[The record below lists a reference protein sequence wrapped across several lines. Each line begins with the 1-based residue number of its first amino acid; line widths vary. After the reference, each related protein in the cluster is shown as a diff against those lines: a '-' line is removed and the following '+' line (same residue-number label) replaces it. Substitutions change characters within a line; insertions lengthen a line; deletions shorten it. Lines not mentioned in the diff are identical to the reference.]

1 MSLRSF
7 YMMIDM
13 MMIDM
18 KRIVLFC
25 LAYWLAHHAFTQ
37 VVDPVIDMPDDT
49 IYVVDSVD
57 FIPDSLELFEEQRA
71 ADFKEANENFKESE
85 VVKMLE
91 SLGNIPYFGEDY
103 LHLDS
108 SQMNVYGYGYDE
120 IPVFD
125 DSVYMERIDHL
136 ARQTTLPLVFN
147 AQVKRFIDLYAMKR
161 RTLTGRLLGLAYIYF
176 PLFEE
181 TLDRYNMPLELK
193 YLAVIESALNPTAGS
208 RVGAKGLWQFMYG
221 TGKQYGLK
229 STTLVEDR
237 YDPIKATEA
246 ACLYML
252 DLYNRYKDWFLVLAA
267 YNSGPGTVNKA
278 IVRAG
283 GVMDYWA
290 IWPYLP
296 AETKSYV
303 PSFIAVNYVISYAR
317 EHNLYPVNPGLLLSG
332 TDTVTVHDFLA
343 FDQLTETIGV
353 PLADL
358 KFFNPQYVKEVV
370 PANDST
376 PYVLR
381 LPSQYALHF
390 VEKESEIYAHQT
402 KKAIEKEQIL
412 KEVAKVSDRT
422 VHTVKKGE
430 TLSAIAKKYHVS
442 VSNLKKWNNLR
453 KDAISVGQKLTL
465 YTSGG
470 PMATSDTNSAPQGST
485 APKYY
490 TVKAGDTLASIA
502 KKYHVSIKELKKWN
516 NLKSDKITV
525 KQKLRVS

>member
-1 MSLRSF
+1 
-7 YMMIDM
+7 
-13 MMIDM
+13 M
-18 KRIVLFC
+18 KKITLFC
-25 LAYWLAHHAFTQ
+25 IFCFLCQYAFPQ
-37 VVDPVIDMPDDT
+37 VVNPLADLPSDT
-49 IYVVDSVD
+49 IYVIDSVD
-57 FIPDSLELFEEQRA
+57 YLPDSLELYEEQRA
-71 ADFKEANENFKESE
+71 ADFKEANEDFKESE
-85 VVKMLE
+85 VMKMLE
-91 SLGNIPYFGEDY
+91 SLGSIPYFGEDY

-108 SQMNVYGYGYDE
+108 SQMNIYGYDHGE

-125 DSVYMERIDHL
+125 DSVYMERIEYL
-136 ARQTTLPLVFN
+136 ASQTTLPLVYN
-147 AQVKRFIDLYAMKR
+147 AQVKRFIDLYAVKR
-161 RTLTGRLLGLAYIYF
+161 RALTGRLLGLSYIYF

-193 YLAVIESALNPTAGS
+193 YLAVIESALNPSAGS
-208 RVGAKGLWQFMYG
+208 RAGAKGLWQFMYG

-229 STTLVEDR
+229 STSLVEDR

-296 AETKSYV
+296 NETKSYV

-317 EHNLYPVNPGLLLSG
+317 EHNLYPINPGLLLSG
-332 TDTVTVHDFLA
+332 TDTVTVHDYLA
-343 FDQLTETIGV
+343 FDQITETIGV
-353 PLADL
+353 PLEDL
-358 KFFNPQYVKEVV
+358 KFFNPQFVKEVV

-376 PYVLR
+376 SYILR
-381 LPSQYALHF
+381 LPTPYALKYVQH
-390 VEKESEIYAHQT
+390 EQDIYAHKTQ
-402 KKAIEKEQIL
+402 KAIEKEKIL
-412 KEVAKVSDRT
+412 KEVSKVSDRT

-453 KDAISVGQKLTL
+453 RDAISVGQKLTL
-465 YTSGG
+465 YTSGA
-470 PMATSDTNSAPQGST
+470 PMATSSTNSTPQGST

-490 TVKAGDTLASIA
+490 VVKAGDTLASIA
-502 KKYHVSIKELKKWN
+502 KKYHVSVKEIKKWN
-516 NLKSDKITV
+516 KLKSDKITV
-525 KQKLRVS
+525 KQRLRVS

>member
-1 MSLRSF
+1 M
-7 YMMIDM
+7 
-13 MMIDM
+13 
-18 KRIVLFC
+18 VQPNQP
-25 LAYWLAHHAFTQ
+25 LAT
-37 VVDPVIDMPDDT
+37 DT
-49 IYVVDSVD
+49 VYVVDSVD
-57 FIPDSLELFEEQRA
+57 YLPDSLELFEEQRA
-71 ADFKEANENFKESE
+71 ADFKEANEDFRESE

-91 SLGNIPYFGEDY
+91 SLGTIPYFGEDY
-103 LHLDS
+103 LRLDS

-125 DSVYMERIDHL
+125 DSVYMKRIEKL
-136 ARQTTLPLVFN
+136 SQQTTIPLVYN
-147 AQVKRFIDLYAMKR
+147 AQVKRFIDLYTTR
-161 RTLTGRLLGLAYIYF
+161 RRALTGRLLGLAYIYF

-221 TGKQYGLK
+221 TGKLYGLK

-237 YDPIKATEA
+237 YDPIKATDA
-246 ACLYML
+246 ACQYML

-296 AETKSYV
+296 KETKSYV
-303 PSFIAVNYVISYAR
+303 PSFIAVNYVINYAR
-317 EHNLYPVNPGLLLSG
+317 EHNIYPLHPGLLLSG
-332 TDTVTVHDFLA
+332 TDTVSVHDFLS

-353 PLADL
+353 PMEDL
-358 KFFNPQYVKEVV
+358 KFFNPQYIKDII

-381 LPSQYALHF
+381 MPTQYALLF
-390 VEKESEIYAHQT
+390 VEKEKEVYAHQT
-402 KKAIEKEQIL
+402 QKALEKEKIL
-412 KEVAKVSDRT
+412 KEVSKVSDRT
-422 VHTVKKGE
+422 VHKVKKGE
-430 TLSAIAKKYHVS
+430 TLSSIAKKYHVS
-442 VSNLKKWNNLR
+442 VSNLKKWNNLK
-453 KDAISVGQKLTL
+453 KDTLSVGQKLTI

-470 PMATSDTNSAPQGST
+470 PMATSSSDSKPVGST

-502 KKYHVSIKELKKWN
+502 QKYHVSVKDIKKWN
-516 NLKSDKITV
+516 NLKSDKIQV
-525 KQKLRVS
+525 KQKLRVSATQ